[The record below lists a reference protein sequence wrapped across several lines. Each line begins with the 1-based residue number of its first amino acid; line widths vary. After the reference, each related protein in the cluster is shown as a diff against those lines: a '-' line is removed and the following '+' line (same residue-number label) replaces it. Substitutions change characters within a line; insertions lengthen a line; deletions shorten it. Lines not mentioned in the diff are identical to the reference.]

1 MKKVR
6 LNSNITRISD
16 LNHTYILNDT
26 PYIIKN
32 TDKNTRLINLNTQK
46 TDIKLSGDVRIKFIR
61 RDLIV
66 TQHHVK
72 KMFFMRKENYYIEV
86 FRYPDMHH
94 SIFKTRAKYKD
105 CIAFFDDLLIFTN

>member
-1 MKKVR
+1 M
-6 LNSNITRISD
+6 IPRI
-16 LNHTYILNDT
+16 L
-26 PYIIKN
+26 IKN

-72 KMFFMRKENYYIEV
+72 KMFFSCKENYTLRFSDTRICTIPFLRRV
-86 FRYPDMHH
+86 QN
-94 SIFKTRAKYKD
+94 IKTVSHFLTIY
-105 CIAFFDDLLIFTN
+105 